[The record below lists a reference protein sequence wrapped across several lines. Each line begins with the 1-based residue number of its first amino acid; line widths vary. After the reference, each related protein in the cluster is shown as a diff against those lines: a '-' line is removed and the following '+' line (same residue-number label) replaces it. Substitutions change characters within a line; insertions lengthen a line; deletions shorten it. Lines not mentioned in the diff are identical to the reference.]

1 MQMSETF
8 EVSHN
13 KEQLQFEVAL
23 NGEKAIL
30 SYRLYKKDI
39 AMMHTTV
46 PKEMEGKG
54 IASALARYAFQYAA
68 DQHKLV
74 MVYCPFVSGF
84 IKKHPEYRK
93 QLDPEYHRQ

>member
-1 MQMSETF
+1 MSESY
-8 EVSHN
+8 EVMHN
-13 KEQLQFEVAL
+13 KEKLQFEVAL
-23 NGEKAIL
+23 DGEKAVL

-54 IASALARYAFQYAA
+54 IASALARYAFQYAE
-68 DQHKLV
+68 DQRKLV

-93 QLDPEYHRQ
+93 QLDPEYHRNK